1 MFCCPPLETCDPK
14 GSSSSNGKDPSFS
27 SAFQTGDLEEYFR
40 FLGSIVSLVVDPALV
55 EVVGKLWT
63 WALNQPQLPNAQAV
77 LFAHPIP
84 RPLLDMF
91 PQRESC

>member
-1 MFCCPPLETCDPK
+1 MLVWCG
-14 GSSSSNGKDPSFS
+14 GSNNGKDPIFS

-40 FLGSIVSLVVDPALV
+40 FLGSIVFLAVGPALV

-63 WALNQPQLPNAQAV
+63 WVLNQLQLPNAQAV
-77 LFAHPIP
+77 LFAHPIV
-84 RPLLDMF
+84 RPLLDIF